1 MSLADFDFGELTRTQ
16 TEINALLAERSKQD
30 KDIEDIKN
38 PKTSER
44 TLQHI
49 AKTGTRKT
57 LSTFKVRKELSPKVT
72 HILFHERMKD
82 LGAILN
88 HPALPMKIV
97 RKALT
102 DGEKYQIPY
111 ALRHPGITSDDV
123 EKVFARMD
131 KQGALL
137 DAWND
142 TLSEA
147 IVKHKNLR
155 PEFVHSYVKKNLN
168 SISPTGAFVLLSK
181 SDLLTDTLRLFMS
194 MNVAQLSV
202 KILDR
207 DNLDI
212 TILIE
217 LAEDGN
223 SIAREQMAN
232 KRRAEVIQYACEKWD
247 LNPNDFPDIWFGS
260 VAGWKWM

>member
-1 MSLADFDFGELTRTQ
+1 MSLADFDFAELSRTQ

-38 PKTSER
+38 PKTPER

-49 AKTGTRKT
+49 AKTGTRKA
-57 LSTFKVRKELSPKVT
+57 LSAFKVRKELPPKVT

-82 LGAILN
+82 LGAILS
-88 HPALPMKIV
+88 HPALPMNIV

-102 DGEKYQIPY
+102 EGDKHQIPY

-123 EKVFARMD
+123 EKVFIRMD
-131 KQGALL
+131 KQGDLL
-137 DAWND
+137 NVWDG

-155 PEFVHSYVKKNLN
+155 PEFVHAYVKKNL
-168 SISPTGAFVLLSK
+168 SSLSPGAAFLLLAAQN
-181 SDLLTDTLRLFMS
+181 LLIDTLRLFMS
-194 MNVAQLSV
+194 MNAAQVSL
-202 KILDR
+202 KILER

-212 TILIE
+212 AFLVE
-217 LAEDGN
+217 VAENGN
-223 SIAREQMAN
+223 TVAREKMA
-232 KRRAEVIQYACEKWD
+232 KERRAEVIQYACDKWD
-247 LNPNDFPDIWFGS
+247 LNPNDFPEIWFGS